1 MGSPPHS
8 WRILCLY
15 RQKVVRL
22 RITSTLVENTI
33 FYIDQSNKCW
43 DHLHTRGE
51 YCHHLH
57 AKSALEGSPPHSWRI
72 LLSMTLGHEQVRIT
86 STLVENTMVY
96 MIFKLV
102 AWDHLHTRGEY
113 TVIDL
118 TLIILLGSPPHSWR
132 IPGVTDSGKCQ
143 LGITSTLVENTFFP
157 HDLIHRH
164 KDHLHTR
171 GEYNCSLHWQS

>member
-72 LLSMTLGHEQVRIT
+72 LTKQQPNR
-86 STLVENTMVY
+86 
-96 MIFKLV
+96 
-102 AWDHLHTRGEY
+102 
-113 TVIDL
+113 
-118 TLIILLGSPPHSWR
+118 LI
-132 IPGVTDSGKCQ
+132 
-143 LGITSTLVENTFFP
+143 LGITSTLVENTFQENNL
-157 HDLIHRH
+157 HLNDQ
-164 KDHLHTR
+164 DHLHTR